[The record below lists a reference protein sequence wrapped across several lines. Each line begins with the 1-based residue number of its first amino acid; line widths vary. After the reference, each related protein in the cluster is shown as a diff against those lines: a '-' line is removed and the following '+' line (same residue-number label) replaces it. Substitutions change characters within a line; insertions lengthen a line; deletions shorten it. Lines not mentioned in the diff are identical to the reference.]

1 MANITLILGGIRSG
15 KSAFAENFV
24 LAAGKQPIY
33 LATGEYFNEEMRSR
47 IEKHRA
53 RRDGRWINLEQPLD
67 ILAELQRYNTLDNI
81 VLVDC
86 LTVWLGNLM
95 HYQRDIENDITL
107 FVDGLKMLDVD
118 VVLVAS
124 EVGLSIVP
132 DNQMARHFAD
142 YAGTL
147 NQAVAA
153 IASNVYF
160 IAAGLPLK
168 LKG

>member
-33 LATGEYFNEEMRSR
+33 LATSEYFNEEMRNR

-53 RRDGRWINLEQPLD
+53 RRDGRWINLEHPLD
-67 ILAELQRYNTLDNI
+67 ILAELQRYNTMDNI

-95 HYQRDIENDITL
+95 HYQRDIENDIAL
-107 FVDGLKMLDVD
+107 FVDGLKVLDVD

-142 YAGTL
+142 YAGML

>member
-15 KSAFAENFV
+15 KSAFAENLV

-33 LATGEYFNEEMRSR
+33 LATSEYFNEEMRNR
-47 IEKHRA
+47 IEKHRV

-67 ILAELQRYNTLDNI
+67 ILAELQRYNTMDNI

-95 HYQRDIENDITL
+95 HYQRDIGNDIAL

-132 DNQMARHFAD
+132 DNQMARKFAD